1 MVSLLLGQTV
11 GFGASWAA
19 GRPCCCRA
27 NTPCWARHGK
37 CSRPMCSLTSNS
49 TWLINDTIK
58 LFQRFVWVATK
69 RLFMQRKKF
78 FRLSIKNAW
87 KTPRAPDAEEHEMLR
102 VPIRKAVKLPNPSKT
117 LWEWVTRTVTMVK
130 SGKQSHVYHQN
141 EKGNYKLVFLNDIL
155 NHSESW
161 ISHSLL
167 KSL

>member
-1 MVSLLLGQTV
+1 
-11 GFGASWAA
+11 
-19 GRPCCCRA
+19 
-27 NTPCWARHGK
+27 
-37 CSRPMCSLTSNS
+37 
-49 TWLINDTIK
+49 
-58 LFQRFVWVATK
+58 
-69 RLFMQRKKF
+69 
-78 FRLSIKNAW
+78 
-87 KTPRAPDAEEHEMLR
+87 MLR